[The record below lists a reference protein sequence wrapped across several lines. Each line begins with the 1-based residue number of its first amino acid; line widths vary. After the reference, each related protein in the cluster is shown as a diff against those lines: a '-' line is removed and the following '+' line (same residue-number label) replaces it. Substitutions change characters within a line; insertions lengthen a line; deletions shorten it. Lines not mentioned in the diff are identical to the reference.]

1 METKWWQKSVVY
13 QIYPRSFCDSNND
26 GIGDIN
32 GIRSK
37 LDYLEKLGIEVIW
50 LSPVYCS
57 PNDDNGYDISDYYDI
72 SPEFGTLDEMK
83 ALLKEAKAH
92 HIKIIMD
99 LVVNHTSDEHK
110 WFIEAKDKIKIANT
124 VIIIFGEKGE
134 NNNPPNDLLSCF
146 GGSAWAYDETSQ
158 EYYLHFFSKR
168 QPDLNLGK

>member
-57 PNDDNGYDISDYYDI
+57 PNDDNGLVISLCFFLHLCQVNNGKIRGYVLLGSLLGAWIYYSFCSRFVMRYLTKKI
-72 SPEFGTLDEMK
+72 HYLKKRLKKFREMTTIKLNKLRKRKKPEESE
-83 ALLKEAKAH
+83 KEH
-92 HIKIIMD
+92 
-99 LVVNHTSDEHK
+99 
-110 WFIEAKDKIKIANT
+110 
-124 VIIIFGEKGE
+124 EK
-134 NNNPPNDLLSCF
+134 N
-146 GGSAWAYDETSQ
+146 
-158 EYYLHFFSKR
+158 
-168 QPDLNLGK
+168 